1 MRLASASRKRVIS
14 CTNND
19 LFVLDGPLAA
29 GRIVG
34 AEIIARRKPETKEWS
49 MSAILRTSLQGLL
62 LVTLTAAGRIGGLH
76 AQAVEPR
83 NQIDV
88 PRIDEMPAR
97 PTPFT
102 VIDWNKLARDYAD
115 LAFDLEAKGEYL
127 PLIWIDKTQTN
138 FPEEAFGLYVTVG
151 DPRGGPGIA
160 GGTYHIASGSMGAV
174 LGSTLAGIDMRAYRG
189 RNWVGMCRA
198 YFNRANGRNVFM
210 EHVRDFDARKI
221 GGCHAFDFWG
231 DVLPS
236 LLAMELAAC
245 YPQERTLDEPLR
257 ITADQFVRAADVL
270 LSTPEKFAWS
280 TFDFRLMKPV
290 RNIVPVQRDA
300 AGGFAALLYWAHQR
314 FGDRK
319 YLEASLRC
327 LDYLDSLQENPVYAC
342 MLPYGIYAM
351 ARANA
356 EQGKHYDVAKHVR
369 WAFAGGR
376 VCIEGAHAGKWG
388 EYDVSGLIEMQGCQR
403 VYAMETFLWVKC
415 LVPAVRYDPRLARP
429 IGRWMQNV
437 ACHARYFYP
446 DYLPK
451 EHQVAPEY
459 RDLTR
464 GVIGTEALTARSMH
478 GNFPI
483 PTAET
488 DKWLNILTPEGKP
501 AVWPKAANCS
511 LYGSSYVGVL
521 GGIIGKLPAEDG
533 SAVSLD
539 CGKTDFYAAGRY
551 PTLLVYN
558 PSVDR
563 SSLRI
568 DAGPRK
574 VDLYDAVARQ
584 FVGRGVSGVTP
595 VPVAPDTAAVL
606 VFVPSGGVQTR
617 DGARLLV
624 DGVVVD
630 YQAP

>member
-1 MRLASASRKRVIS
+1 MVAK
-14 CTNND
+14 
-19 LFVLDGPLAA
+19 
-29 GRIVG
+29 
-34 AEIIARRKPETKEWS
+34 
-49 MSAILRTSLQGLL
+49 LRTSLLGLV
-62 LVTLTAAGRIGGLH
+62 LVALTAVL
-76 AQAVEPR
+76 QAAEDDKAKTGESRP
-83 NQIDV
+83 QIDV

-97 PTPFT
+97 PMPFT
-102 VIDWNKLARDYAD
+102 VIDWNKLAHDYAD
-115 LAFDLEAKGEYL
+115 LAFDLEAKGAYL
-127 PLIWIDKTQTN
+127 PLIWLDHTRTN
-138 FPEEAFGLYVTVG
+138 FPEDAFGLYVTVG
-151 DPRGGPGIA
+151 DPRGGPTIA
-160 GGTYHIASGSMGAV
+160 DGTYHIASGSMGAV
-174 LGSTLAGIDMRAYRG
+174 LGSTLAGLDMRDYRG
-189 RNWVGMCRA
+189 RNWVRMCRA

-210 EHVRDFDARKI
+210 EHVRDFDAQKI

-236 LLAMELAAC
+236 LLAMELGSC
-245 YPQERTLDEPLR
+245 YPDERVLDEPLR
-257 ITADQFVRAADVL
+257 ITADQFVRAADIL

-300 AGGFAALLYWAHQR
+300 AGGFAALLYWAYQR

-327 LDYLDSLQENPVYAC
+327 LDYLDSLEENPVYAC
-342 MLPYGIYAM
+342 MLPYGIYTM

-356 EQGKHYDVAKHVR
+356 EQGKHYDVAKQVR

-388 EYDVSGLIEMQGCQR
+388 EYDVSGLLEMQGCQR
-403 VYAMETFLWVKC
+403 VYAMETFLWVKN
-415 LVPAVRYDPRLARP
+415 LVPAVRYDPQLARP

-451 EHQVAPEY
+451 ENQVAPEY

-488 DKWLNILTPEGKP
+488 DKWLNIQTPESKP
-501 AVWPKAANCS
+501 AVWPKAANYS
-511 LYGSSYVGVL
+511 LYGSSYIGVL
-521 GGIIGKLPAEDG
+521 GGIVGKSSLEEDA
-533 SAVSLD
+533 AVSLD
-539 CGKTDFYAAGRY
+539 CRKTDFSSAGGY
-551 PTLLVYN
+551 PTLLIYN
-558 PSVDR
+558 PFADKT
-563 SSLRI
+563 SLRI
-568 DAGPRK
+568 DAGPHS
-574 VDLYDAVARQ
+574 VDLYDTVARQ
-584 FVGRGVSGVTP
+584 FVCRGVRGLTW

-606 VFVPSGGVQTR
+606 VFVPTGGTPTR

-624 DGVVVD
+624 NGVVVD
-630 YQAP
+630 FQAP